1 MTKRIFH
8 SIFLVTISVFLASV
22 VLLMGILYDY
32 FSGVQKAQLR
42 VQTNLAVQGVLHD
55 GMDYFDGLD
64 TGSYRIT
71 WIGTDGTVLYDSRS
85 DSQGMENHMQREEV
99 DEALK
104 YGSGESTRYSNTLLE
119 RFFYCAQRMEDG
131 TVLRLSV
138 AQSTLLTL
146 LLGMTQPLC
155 VLFVVA
161 LVLSLVLASRLSKK
175 IVKPLNQLDLDHPL
189 SNNEYDELSP
199 LLRRVNAQ
207 QTQIKNQHT
216 EMLQK
221 QQEFEAVTT
230 GMNEGLV
237 LLNSQREILSINPA
251 AQRLFQTDG
260 SCVGSPILSI
270 DRSPELQELL
280 VKAGGGQYAET
291 VLQLGAG
298 SYQMDVS
305 PIHTKG
311 KVSGMVLLLL
321 DVTEKAKAEQIRREF
336 TANVSHELK
345 TPLHTISGCAELL
358 AEGIVKQEDVP
369 QFSQR
374 IYQEA
379 QRMIRLVEDIIH
391 LSHLDEGANDMK
403 REPVDL
409 YALAEETV
417 ERLRPAAK
425 AAQVTLTLE
434 GRSSSLQGVPQLLRG
449 IVYNL
454 CDNAIKYNHPG
465 GQVQVQVEPG
475 PQGIRL
481 TVADTGIGIPAEHQQ
496 RVFERFYRVDKSH
509 SKEIGGTGLGLSIVK
524 HAARLHGASID
535 LQSEPGQGTTICVMF
550 PKDPDAEDK
559 WARKV

>member
-32 FSGVQKAQLR
+32 FSGVQKAQLQ

-550 PKDPDAEDK
+550 PKDPDAENK
-559 WARKV
+559 